1 MGFQFLAIAKR
12 VLLSKFASTE
22 RKRAFSEKSYLR
34 HRQNAAQHLL
44 GLEVSHQPEQAP
56 RNRKSRKVTL
66 GRGAMLTIVGAIMA
80 IAVVSVPKAS
90 AQIPVVPFIQPPN
103 NVTSN
108 TDNSTV
114 SGWISVDGHQVFQI
128 AATRSSFPERY
139 RSVQQALNQIH
150 ENFLNSG
157 ELSPKVQPQTRNGL
171 QVIYVNG
178 QYLMTVT
185 AEDARLRNQQP
196 SVVALQISEQLR
208 QALQRSRTERTTE
221 SLISQAQLAGGVA
234 LLVIVLSGGV
244 YYFQVR
250 FRKRSQHPILPI
262 ADNAQQLTS
271 QLNQQQDQNLQE
283 VKTRL
288 FQLTQ
293 SGIWGSGIVFILGLF
308 PYTRPFQAGILTAA
322 QIPLRLGVIFLGIYV
337 AIRFTYALID
347 RFTSTLISSGL
358 LLNSE
363 ASRRMEL
370 RVSTFSGVSKSILT
384 GIWLIVAILLSLI
397 SLGIDIVPLLAG
409 AGLVGVALSL
419 ASQSLIKDAINGF
432 LVIVEDQ
439 YAVGDVIVV
448 GEVGG
453 LVENLNLRIT
463 QLRDAEGR
471 LITIPNSEI
480 KVVANLSSRWSR
492 ADLTIPVSYQNNIDH
507 AFDLI
512 KQVAGEM
519 NQDRQWKRLILAP
532 PEVLGID
539 NFGDRGLMIRV
550 WIKTLPLKQWD
561 VGREFRRRL
570 KIKFDQ
576 AGFTI
581 PVPQQAIWL
590 NEGELL
596 HSQVNG
602 KPE

>member
-1 MGFQFLAIAKR
+1 VGFQFLAIAKR
-12 VLLSKFASTE
+12 VLLSNFASIE
-22 RKRAFSEKSYLR
+22 RKRAFSEENYLG
-34 HRQNAAQHLL
+34 HSQNAAPHLL
-44 GLEVSHQPEQAP
+44 DLEVSYQPEHPP
-56 RNRKSRKVTL
+56 RKRKSKKVTL
-66 GRGAMLTIVGAIMA
+66 GRGAMVTIASSMA

-90 AQIPVVPFIQPPN
+90 AQIPVVPFLRPPN
-103 NVTSN
+103 TVTNN

-114 SGWISVDGHQVFQI
+114 SGWIYVDGHQVFQI
-128 AATRSSFPERY
+128 GTTRSNFPERS
-139 RSVQQALNQIH
+139 RSVQQALNQIQQ
-150 ENFLNSG
+150 NFLNSDDFIPNVAT
-157 ELSPKVQPQTRNGL
+157 EIRNGL
-171 QVIYVNG
+171 PVIYVDG

-185 AEDARLRNQQP
+185 EEDARLRRQEA
-196 SVVALQISEQLR
+196 SVAADQITEQLKL
-208 QALQRSRTERTTE
+208 ALQRSRRERTTDN
-221 SLISQAQLAGGVA
+221 LINQAQAAGGVA
-234 LLVIVLSGGV
+234 LLVMVLSGGV
-244 YYFQVR
+244 YYFQLR
-250 FRKRSQHPILPI
+250 FRKHSQHPILPI

-271 QLNQQQDQNLQE
+271 QLNQQQDQNIQE
-283 VKTRL
+283 VKKRL

-293 SGIWGSGIVFILGLF
+293 TGIWGSGIVFILGLF
-308 PYTRPFQAGILTAA
+308 PYTRPFQVGILSVA
-322 QIPLRLGVIFLGIYV
+322 QIPLRLGIIVLGIYV
-337 AIRFTYALID
+337 GIRFTYALID

-492 ADLTIPVSYQNNIDH
+492 ADLTIPVAYHNNIDQ

-519 NQDRQWKRLILAP
+519 NEDRQWKRLILAP

-570 KIKFDQ
+570 KVKFDQ

-602 KPE
+602 KSE